1 MPKQYWLVKQEP
13 DSYSWET
20 FFKDGSTSW
29 TGVRNF
35 QARNNL
41 RAMKKGD
48 IVFYYHSNVGKE
60 IVGLAKVTQEA
71 YADPTADDG
80 DWSAVDLAPV
90 KPVKKPVTLEQMKSD
105 SILKT
110 MALVRN
116 SRISVTPVTPDEAAR
131 ISELSTTPL

>member
-1 MPKQYWLVKQEP
+1 MAKQYWLAKSEP
-13 DSYSWET
+13 ESYSWEMLV
-20 FFKDGSTSW
+20 KDGSTSW

-48 IVFYYHSNVGKE
+48 VIFFYHSNVGKE
-60 IVGLAKVTQEA
+60 IVGLAKVTKEA
-71 YADPTADDG
+71 YPDTTADDG

-90 KPVKKPVTLEQMKSD
+90 KPVKKAVTLEQMKSD
-105 SILKT
+105 PILKN

-116 SRISVTPVTPDEAAR
+116 SRISVTPVTPEQANR
-131 ISELSTTPL
+131 ISDLSATAL